1 MSDEARR
8 NELTLDL
15 KKRGRGGESVRELE
29 DWTDGKKRGQSLPE
43 AVGRFRDLVVW
54 NRDALDN
61 LARPAEKAVRRWHTR
76 LKRERG

>member
-29 DWTDGKKRGQSLPE
+29 DWTDGKKAYLRPLVDFVTLLFEIVTPLTILP
-43 AVGRFRDLVVW
+43 DLQ
-54 NRDALDN
+54 
-61 LARPAEKAVRRWHTR
+61 K
-76 LKRERG
+76 KR

>member
-29 DWTDGKKRGQSLPE
+29 DWTDGKKEDKAYLRPLVDFVTLLFEIVTPLTILP
-43 AVGRFRDLVVW
+43 DLQ
-54 NRDALDN
+54 
-61 LARPAEKAVRRWHTR
+61 K
-76 LKRERG
+76 KR

>member
-43 AVGRFRDLVVW
+43 AVGRFRDLVV
-54 NRDALDN
+54 
-61 LARPAEKAVRRWHTR
+61 
-76 LKRERG
+76 